1 MQDTAA
7 QSEQVPDGMK
17 VGDFLDSVEDDPE
30 GIEKTA
36 DQQQPERFDG
46 NGIQHGFNGDD
57 NDPAGQNITDNG
69 RLAEFFEVN
78 GIEDNAHDRST
89 PNNAEQYPA

>member
-36 DQQQPERFDG
+36 DQQQPER
-46 NGIQHGFNGDD
+46 
-57 NDPAGQNITDNG
+57 T
-69 RLAEFFEVN
+69 
-78 GIEDNAHDRST
+78 
-89 PNNAEQYPA
+89 